1 MKKASVI
8 VDTWTKDGI
17 NFVKHYNGTITRIL
31 SESDFS
37 QVEKMSLLEA
47 QHKH

>member
-1 MKKASVI
+1 MKKASAI
-8 VDTWTKDGI
+8 ADTWTKDDVI
-17 NFVKHYNGTITRIL
+17 FVKHYNDKITRIL
-31 SESDFS
+31 YESDFS